1 MIQTKVA
8 EKIRTRILYSATF
21 FRKTC
26 RLWGNLQKYGTP
38 GQATQDNIPHAFF
51 MLDNH
56 GYRHTHTVCKIRIA
70 FPRLKWLH
78 ESTSILGHAYI
89 ASLLVCVVVK
99 HFTRSDA
106 MNQLWSHKHEILWVC
121 VCILALV
128 TLHQNRIFSPSHF
141 TVTSG
146 LSSSTR
152 FFGKKKLLK
161 EKISLMLYKNYLWL
175 DMQLV

>member
-8 EKIRTRILYSATF
+8 EKIRTRILYSVTF
-21 FRKTC
+21 FEKRAVYEVMCKNTVQPDRPHKTIYRMRFSC
-26 RLWGNLQKYGTP
+26 WITTGTD
-38 GQATQDNIPHAFF
+38 T
-51 MLDNH
+51 
-56 GYRHTHTVCKIRIA
+56 HTHRVCKIRIA

-152 FFGKKKLLK
+152 FFGGK
-161 EKISLMLYKNYLWL
+161 KNYWKKR
-175 DMQLV
+175 LVLCSIRTIFG